1 MVHIK
6 KLNDFIN
13 ESQTRVKVNGSTNG
27 RNEYEVKIAQ
37 EFTGA
42 EYLFTVYANDE
53 AQAIDLVLDLVSK
66 RYKELVANVPS
77 DFSNDWGYDDEGG
90 YTTYGDD
97 SPYVFNS
104 EGTIAVNA
112 DGFEITERRGR
123 MSESRA
129 SRRGYRAINEAEEAI
144 EDGKYDDGY
153 EDFDLDP
160 NKKYSLKDILRNQ
173 LDSYYDYNK
182 YSMTVEGLV
191 AVYETLPNHSD
202 TTLFKECYD
211 YAFTDISG
219 LLPCSTDFVKWFFIN
234 KILEKIN
241 AEQFIEIVESGKFL
255 KNTNRNVFYTMK
267 NGEHFDNS
275 QYKQWAEEIRNFVD
289 FSK

>member
-90 YTTYGDD
+90 YTAYGDD

-112 DGFEITERRGR
+112 DGFEITERRGG

-129 SRRGYRAINEAEEAI
+129 SRKGFKQLNESSFSDAFSGKGTKDIEVRIREMMLLFEGYVSGYGNKIVVDGLNNEFIENKFQCDDYDIVTMSDTSEVWVLFNHNHLIPEEKMFHELDKETQRI
-144 EDGKYDDGY
+144 VYDDFIDY
-153 EDFDLDP
+153 MNRNFLD
-160 NKKYSLKDILRNQ
+160 NMRLKYNQ
-173 LDSYYDYNK
+173 L
-182 YSMTVEGLV
+182 
-191 AVYETLPNHSD
+191 
-202 TTLFKECYD
+202 
-211 YAFTDISG
+211 
-219 LLPCSTDFVKWFFIN
+219 
-234 KILEKIN
+234 
-241 AEQFIEIVESGKFL
+241 
-255 KNTNRNVFYTMK
+255 
-267 NGEHFDNS
+267 
-275 QYKQWAEEIRNFVD
+275 
-289 FSK
+289 